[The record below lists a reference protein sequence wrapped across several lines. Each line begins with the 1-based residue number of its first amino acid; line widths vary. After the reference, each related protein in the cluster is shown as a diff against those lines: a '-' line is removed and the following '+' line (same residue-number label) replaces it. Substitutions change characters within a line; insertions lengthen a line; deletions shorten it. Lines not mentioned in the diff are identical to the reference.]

1 MLSVVSGRDKEMGLE
16 AIVAAGPG
24 EQNGEINGKATM
36 ARYVEL
42 RRHTDNDGDQL
53 TAAGVQAAVAL
64 GRVLSGGY
72 RVVVSSGAQRATQ
85 TAACVIAG
93 LGQPVPDGVVVEPG
107 LRSTVEDRWRAAYRT
122 VGAGDLE
129 SLRTADPNLVQ
140 ADSETLAEGL
150 KRAFE
155 RLEDGE
161 RALVIGHSP
170 TNEAAVFGLTGVIVR
185 PMGKGEGVV
194 VIENGDEYAVE
205 AAE

>member
-1 MLSVVSGRDKEMGLE
+1 
-16 AIVAAGPG
+16 
-24 EQNGEINGKATM
+24 M

-53 TAAGVQAAVAL
+53 TGDGVQAAVAL

-72 RVVVSSGAQRATQ
+72 RVIVSTGAQRATQ

-93 LGQPVPDGVVVEPG
+93 LGQPVPDGVVVEPA

-122 VGAGDLE
+122 GGAGDFE
-129 SLRTADPNLVQ
+129 SLRKADPDLVR
-140 ADSETLAEGL
+140 ADTETLAEGL
-150 KRAFE
+150 ERVFE

-161 RALVIGHSP
+161 RALAIGHSP
-170 TNEAAVFGLTGVIVR
+170 TNEAAVFGLTGVIVT

-194 VIENGDEYAVE
+194 VIETGDRYTVE